1 MLKNVEWTEA
11 RDLLMDIAA
20 PVGTENAALEKCAG
34 RVLGF
39 DLRAEEDV
47 PPFDRSAYDGY
58 AMRAGDLASAS
69 REKPVTLRITETV
82 PAGQVP
88 QMPVGPG

>member
-1 MLKNVEWTEA
+1 MLKNAEWTEA

-58 AMRAGDLASAS
+58 AMRAGDLAARQQS
-69 REKPVTLRITETV
+69 R
-82 PAGQVP
+82 
-88 QMPVGPG
+88 